1 MFRNPPGLSETLW
14 DYGVC
19 GLSIREGRR
28 DLELC
33 EEQEIVPG
41 LQKRTQR
48 KQSETV
54 TQNHKIGALMITY
67 TIFFLGGVPFF
78 HYSTMGPKTL

>member
-67 TIFFLGGVPFF
+67 TIFLGGGSVF
-78 HYSTMGPKTL
+78 SL